1 MPADAEDT
9 LLPFDLPS
17 IGKKKVTAAF
27 DGGQAS
33 SDGGALLL
41 AGADKR
47 LGLIDRLA
55 AIIPD
60 HRDPALITH
69 AMADILR
76 TRVLAIACGYPDAN
90 DLDQL
95 RRDPALKLA
104 CGRLP
109 DSGGD
114 LASQPT
120 ISRWENA
127 PDLRTLVRVAHAMV
141 DLWNDSQRITNGLGK
156 GRAPGDAKQLLGDAL
171 ARGPA

>member
-9 LLPFDLPS
+9 LLAFDLPS

-27 DGGQAS
+27 DGGQIS

-69 AMADILR
+69 TMADILR
-76 TRVLAIACGYPDAN
+76 ARVIAIACGYPDAN
-90 DLDQL
+90 DLDRL
-95 RRDPALKLA
+95 RHDRPSSWPVGGCPTAA
-104 CGRLP
+104 MTWHRSPRCRAGRTHP
-109 DSGGD
+109 TCA
-114 LASQPT
+114 AS
-120 ISRWENA
+120 SA
-127 PDLRTLVRVAHAMV
+127 
-141 DLWNDSQRITNGLGK
+141 
-156 GRAPGDAKQLLGDAL
+156 
-171 ARGPA
+171 